1 MATTHIISIHVGK
14 GKTAHQ
20 SLKERLDYIMNPEK
34 TDGGILISSHA
45 CSPETAADEFMLY
58 RQEYLN
64 TTGRKRKDEV
74 LAYHARQ
81 AFKPGEITREKAN
94 EIGRAL
100 AERLTDKQHAFVVA
114 THTDKQHIHNHII
127 FCATSLDGQQK
138 YRDVKR
144 SAKDLVQISD
154 ALCEENGLSVIRNP
168 QDKAVPCDK
177 WAGDLKKSSHRD
189 DLRIMIDAALRHR
202 PDGFD
207 ALLQMLEDA
216 GCRIRRGAHISL
228 KSPDGQRYIRLKS
241 LGPEYDE
248 DTLRQ
253 TLACDHVHIPK
264 IPRADY
270 SKSQVKRLVD
280 IEDKLRNG
288 KGKGY
293 QVWAERNNID
303 AISQTVIFLKEH
315 HIGSPEELEKQIDDL
330 QSAYEEKKAFI
341 RQAQNRMKEINCQR
355 QAIRD
360 YRRTKEIYTQFR
372 ESGWSAKFYQEHRA
386 EIEAHKK
393 AQAIYE
399 LLEGKLPTLKELT
412 AEYAALKGQLD
423 AYKPD
428 LAELKSKLT
437 DLKHIRYNYKILARD
452 IPQTDQ
458 YHRKGERIE
467 L

>member
-1 MATTHIISIHVGK
+1 M
-14 GKTAHQ
+14 
-20 SLKERLDYIMNPEK
+20 
-34 TDGGILISSHA
+34 
-45 CSPETAADEFMLY
+45 
-58 RQEYLN
+58 
-64 TTGRKRKDEV
+64 
-74 LAYHARQ
+74 
-81 AFKPGEITREKAN
+81 
-94 EIGRAL
+94 

-154 ALCEENGLSVIRNP
+154 TLCEENGLSVIHNP
-168 QDKAVPCDK
+168 QDKAVPYDK
-177 WAGDLKKSSHRD
+177 WEGNSKKSSHRD

-216 GCRIRRGAHISL
+216 GCCIKRGAQISL
-228 KSPDGQRYIRLKS
+228 KSPNGQRYIRLNS

-412 AEYAALKGQLD
+412 AEYVALKGQLD

-437 DLKHIRYNYKILARD
+437 DLKHIRYNYKILIRD
-452 IPQTDQ
+452 TPQTDQ
-458 YHRKGERIE
+458 YHRKGDRIE
-467 L
+467 R